1 MAKREIALRNSQA
14 LAELEKIT
22 KRTYSE
28 AELRDFHQK
37 IQRFWDEPRE
47 INAVVFGR
55 KIDGQAQ
62 KFRHEDLHVA
72 YGAARKV
79 QHGTVFVYQYNSE
92 RYAQFNNL
100 WSQYEDWR
108 KKQDW
113 IEGKRGEELDKLA
126 EQSSEQVP
134 F

>member
-1 MAKREIALRNSQA
+1 MGKIKREYVGRTDLVDPAGIFNPRVYTES
-14 LAELEKIT
+14 ELK
-22 KRTYSE
+22 
-28 AELRDFHQK
+28 DFHNK
-37 IQRFWDEPRE
+37 IQKFWDEPRE
-47 INAVVFGR
+47 LNGVSVAGMTVSGT
-55 KIDGQAQ
+55 AQ

-79 QHGTVFVYQYNSE
+79 QHGKTFVYQYNSE

-100 WSQYEDWR
+100 WSQYEEWR

-113 IEGKRGEELDKLA
+113 IENKNLEALEKTAEEI
-126 EQSSEQVP
+126 P